1 MKKKAVAIN
10 SGSLDSS
17 LCLALAISEFGKD
30 EVLSLSFCYNR
41 RNTSQL
47 QQAETISQKW
57 GIDHTLLSIDISSM
71 DKFRGWTLPE
81 GIINASTIGKNGLI
95 AHLGAV
101 HAQSVGAQNIF
112 MGIVD
117 TEKQSD
123 CTRHYMDLKQQ
134 ILRMELNNPAFEI
147 RTPLIHLTKKEIL
160 EQCHKLAI
168 LKFLLSET
176 ISCLNDIPWQGCGR
190 CAMCQQF
197 NTALAEF
204 LQEHPEFSMPY
215 ALGIVNK
222 V

>member
-57 GIDHTLLSIDISSM
+57 GVDHTLLSIDISLM
-71 DKFRGWTLPE
+71 DKFKRMALPTE
-81 GIINASTIGKNGLI
+81 GVINSASIGKNGLI
-95 AHLGAV
+95 ARLGAI

-117 TEKQSD
+117 SEGQPDS
-123 CTRHYMDLKQQ
+123 TRHYMDLKQQ
-134 ILRMELNNPAFEI
+134 ILRMDLNDPAFEI
-147 RTPLIHLTKKEIL
+147 RTPLVHLTKKEIL
-160 EQCHKLAI
+160 EQCHKLSI

-176 ISCLNDIPWQGCGR
+176 ISCLNGIPWQGCGR

-197 NTALAEF
+197 NTALAGF
-204 LQEHPEFSMPY
+204 LKEHPEFLMPY
-215 ALGIVNK
+215 ALA
-222 V
+222 